1 MTLALALR
9 ATPERLVSRG
19 VDNIRSGREQFYCL
33 AVTPASGAALAW
45 LTGRCAGVVKNGRL
59 PRRGSRSV
67 STRLHATKP
76 EVAFVIGGPGSGK
89 GTQCELVV
97 SELGFQHLSAGE
109 LLRQERSRKGSPL
122 AEEIEEAMK
131 AAKPVPSEVI
141 AKLLEQAMREAGVRR
156 SKPWKEHPEEPV
168 DVNFQGSVED
178 ELSQVADWIDS
189 ILDPFYT
196 RDVKKNKILWAWQAG
211 VGQKIFHYRFDEAFV
226 LGFYVLDFRTR
237 DGANFVT
244 MELDH
249 FHLQEP
255 EKRRLDEAVGVMGL
269 KVPSL
274 KIGAWAEGPAARFVV
289 DGYPRSAEQLRGYQ
303 TELSQKVQLLCC
315 ISLEVDREE
324 MRRRLLGRAQ
334 SSGRVDDEEE
344 VIEKRLNTFQADT
357 DPLLAFFKAE
367 GLLKE
372 VNGNQAPE
380 QVFQEVRACLEV
392 EADA

>member
-9 ATPERLVSRG
+9 ATPVAASPVTGSVVAAKRVYASAR
-19 VDNIRSGREQFYCL
+19 VTSWQ

-141 AKLLEQAMREAGVRR
+141 AKLLEQAMREAG
-156 SKPWKEHPEEPV
+156 
-168 DVNFQGSVED
+168 
-178 ELSQVADWIDS
+178 
-189 ILDPFYT
+189 
-196 RDVKKNKILWAWQAG
+196 
-211 VGQKIFHYRFDEAFV
+211 
-226 LGFYVLDFRTR
+226 
-237 DGANFVT
+237 
-244 MELDH
+244 
-249 FHLQEP
+249 
-255 EKRRLDEAVGVMGL
+255 
-269 KVPSL
+269 
-274 KIGAWAEGPAARFVV
+274 AWAEGPAARFVV